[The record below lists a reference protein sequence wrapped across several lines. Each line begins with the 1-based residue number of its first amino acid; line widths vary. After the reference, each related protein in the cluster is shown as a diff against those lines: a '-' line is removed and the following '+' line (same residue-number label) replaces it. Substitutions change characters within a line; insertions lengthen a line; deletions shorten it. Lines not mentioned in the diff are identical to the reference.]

1 MKARLLVSRMAI
13 VLLAVIVLSPITCL
27 GGWSDLTAE
36 ELKAKLDSGQKMLLV
51 NSLSDIE
58 FNESH
63 IPGSV
68 SIPLHTIMSS
78 KELPADKDTLIVTYC
93 LSKK

>member
-1 MKARLLVSRMAI
+1 MKARLLFSRIAI
-13 VLLAVIVLSPITCL
+13 VLLAVIVLSPLTCL
-27 GGWSDLTAE
+27 GGWSDLTAQ

-58 FNESH
+58 FNEGH

-68 SIPLHTIMSS
+68 NIPLHTIMSS
-78 KELPADKDTLIVTYC
+78 KDLPADKDMLIITYC
-93 LSKK
+93 LSQK